1 LSSTASPSIRL
12 LPAEY
17 LDKIWGTPAV
27 EPWFVSDGRMIG
39 EVWYQDEPPL
49 PLLTKFIFTS
59 ERLSVQVHPDD
70 AYAKSKGLDRGK
82 TEMWHVLRAD
92 PGGQIALGF
101 RHEID
106 RETLRRSALDGS
118 IVDLLRWF
126 DVKPGESYLVSAGT
140 VHALGAGVV
149 VVEVQQ
155 TSDTTYR
162 LYDYGRPRELHLTDA
177 LAVSHLGPWIP
188 PHMFASKASK
198 APWIPVL
205 RTRYF
210 EIHTA
215 DVSQSFALDRP
226 DAPFAL
232 YVFTAGAGKIGG
244 ESYREGECWLVEGE
258 KNGVGLEPARPTKI
272 LRAFPPK
279 AAHPA

>member
-1 LSSTASPSIRL
+1 MSLIVKPSIRR

-39 EVWYQDEPPL
+39 EVWYQDDPPL
-49 PLLTKFIFTS
+49 PLLVKFIFTS
-59 ERLSVQVHPDD
+59 ARLSVQVHPDD
-70 AYAKSKGLDRGK
+70 AYARSKGLERGK

-92 PGGQIALGF
+92 PGGQIGLGF

-106 RETLRRSALDGS
+106 RETMRRAALDGS
-118 IVDLLRWF
+118 IVDLIRWF

-162 LYDYGRPRELHLTDA
+162 LFDYGRGRELHLDDA
-177 LAVSHLGPWIP
+177 MAVSHLGPWVP
-188 PHMFASKASK
+188 PRMFVSKASK
-198 APWIPVL
+198 APWNPVL
-205 RTRYF
+205 RTAYF
-210 EIHTA
+210 EVHTA
-215 DVSQSFALDRP
+215 EVNHPFALDRP
-226 DAPFAL
+226 NAPFAL
-232 YVFTAGAGKIGG
+232 YVFTEGDGKIGG
-244 ESYREGECWLVEGE
+244 EAYREGECWLVEGQE
-258 KNGVGLEPARPTKI
+258 NGVQIEPARPTKV

-279 AAHPA
+279 L

>member
-1 LSSTASPSIRL
+1 LSSTAKPLVRR
-12 LPAEY
+12 LPAES

-27 EPWFVSDGRMIG
+27 EPWFVSGGRKIG
-39 EVWYQDEPPL
+39 EVWYQDDPPL
-49 PLLTKFIFTS
+49 PLLVKFIFTS
-59 ERLSVQVHPDD
+59 ERLSVQVHPGD
-70 AYAKSKGLDRGK
+70 AYARSQGLERGK

-106 RETLRRSALDGS
+106 RETMRRAALDGS

-162 LYDYGRPRELHLTDA
+162 LFDYGRPRELHLTDA
-177 LAVSHLGPWIP
+177 MAVSHLGPWVP
-188 PHMFASKASK
+188 PRMFVSKASK
-198 APWIPVL
+198 APWNPVL
-205 RTRYF
+205 RTAYF
-210 EIHTA
+210 EVHTA
-215 DVSQSFALDRP
+215 DVSHPFTLHRP

-232 YVFTAGAGKIGG
+232 YVFTGGHGKIGG
-244 ESYREGECWLVEGE
+244 EAYREGECWLVEGQE
-258 KNGVGLEPARPTKI
+258 SEIQLEPARPTRI

-279 AAHPA
+279 A

>member
-1 LSSTASPSIRL
+1 VRR

-17 LDKIWGTPAV
+17 LDKIWGNPATG
-27 EPWFVSDGRMIG
+27 PWFAPDGRQIG
-39 EVWYQDEPPL
+39 EVWYQDDPPL
-49 PLLTKFIFTS
+49 PLLVKFIFTS

-70 AYAKSKGLDRGK
+70 AYARSKGLERGK

-92 PGGQIALGF
+92 PGGQIGLGF

-106 RETLRRSALDGS
+106 RETMRRASLDGS
-118 IVDLLRWF
+118 IVDLIRWF

-162 LYDYGRPRELHLTDA
+162 LFDYGRGRELHLTDG
-177 LAVSHLGPWIP
+177 LATSHLGPWIP
-188 PHMFASKASK
+188 PGMFSSKASK
-198 APWIPVL
+198 APWNAVL
-205 RTRYF
+205 RTAYF

-215 DVSQSFALDRP
+215 DVHRSFELDRP

-232 YVFTAGAGKIGG
+232 YVFTEGSGKIGG
-244 ESYREGECWLVEGE
+244 ESYREGECWLVEGKE
-258 KNGVGLEPARPTKI
+258 DRVLVEPERPSKI

-279 AAHPA
+279 A

>member
-1 LSSTASPSIRL
+1 VSSTVKSSIRR

-27 EPWFVSDGRMIG
+27 EPWFVSDGRKIG
-39 EVWYQDEPPL
+39 EVWYQDDPPL
-49 PLLTKFIFTS
+49 PLLVKFIFTS
-59 ERLSVQVHPDD
+59 ARLSVQVHPDD
-70 AYAKSKGLDRGK
+70 AYARSKGLERGK

-106 RETLRRSALDGS
+106 RETMQRAALDGS
-118 IVDLLRWF
+118 IVDLIRWI

-149 VVEVQQ
+149 VCEVQQ

-177 LAVSHLGPWIP
+177 LAVAHRGPWIP
-188 PHMFASKASK
+188 PRMFTAKTR
-198 APWIPVL
+198 APWNAVL
-205 RTRYF
+205 RTAYF
-210 EIHTA
+210 EVHTA
-215 DVSQSFALDRP
+215 DISRPFVLDRP

-232 YVFTAGAGKIGG
+232 YVFTEGHGQIGG
-244 ESYREGECWLVEGE
+244 EPYREGECWLVEGQE
-258 KNGVGLEPARPTKI
+258 NGVPIEPAGPTKI
-272 LRAFPPK
+272 LRVFPPK
-279 AAHPA
+279 G

>member
-1 LSSTASPSIRL
+1 MSLIVKPSIRR

-17 LDKIWGTPAV
+17 LDKIWDTPAV

-39 EVWYQDEPPL
+39 EVWYQDDPPL
-49 PLLTKFIFTS
+49 PLLVKFIFTS
-59 ERLSVQVHPDD
+59 ARLSVQVHPDD
-70 AYAKSKGLDRGK
+70 AYAKSKGLERGK

-92 PGGQIALGF
+92 PGGQIGLGF

-106 RETLRRSALDGS
+106 RETMRRAALDGS
-118 IVDLLRWF
+118 IVDLIRWF

-162 LYDYGRPRELHLTDA
+162 LFDYGRPRELHLDDGM
-177 LAVSHLGPWIP
+177 AVAHLGPWVP
-188 PHMFASKASK
+188 PRMFVSKASK
-198 APWIPVL
+198 APWNPVL
-205 RTRYF
+205 RTAYF
-210 EIHTA
+210 EVHTA
-215 DVSQSFALDRP
+215 DVSRPFALDRP

-232 YVFTAGAGKIGG
+232 YVFTGGDGKIGG
-244 ESYREGECWLVEGE
+244 EPYREGECWLVEGQADR
-258 KNGVGLEPARPTKI
+258 VPLEPLRPTRI

-279 AAHPA
+279 L